1 MALCLAAAGL
11 AALPGR
17 PKHAAV
23 PVGAYFNGVFPAE
36 APGASPGFAS
46 ANAFPELTFTDP
58 MWIAEIP
65 GTSDMVVVEKS
76 GRLKRFPKERQS
88 GPREVSVAL
97 DLGSRVQI
105 SEDQGLYQIAFHP
118 EFGRSGSSH
127 SSEIFLS
134 YNFRPTFAGAG
145 PDASFWRLSRFHW
158 DPADET
164 IDPSSES
171 VLIQQYD
178 PNRWHNGGALAF
190 DKQGFLLFTC
200 GDGGGTDDQFGQSQA
215 LDGCF
220 FGGVFRIDVDQD
232 PERSHPIRRQP
243 SDGADKPLGFPAS
256 FSQGY
261 TIPHDNPWVHPAGHY
276 LEETFAIGL
285 RSPHTAHY
293 DLQTDGLWVSDVGR
307 TDREELNLVPK
318 GSNLQWPFMEGEV
331 PGPKSREQVHGR
343 ETPPVY
349 AYDRSMGGCII
360 GGMRYRG
367 SRWADQLDG
376 KILFGDNLK
385 GSLFTLDPDAFG
397 DPEATE
403 ILSGLGAGIY
413 SGLSNVCT
421 DSAGDIY
428 LLKLNGSNR
437 DGGTVRIL
445 TPGKPLAGPPALL
458 SDTGLFTDTARLEP
472 SPALM
477 SYEVAS
483 PLWSDGAIKR
493 RWMALPNDGL
503 RDSDEEQVAYSTA
516 GNWSF
521 PAGTV
526 LVKHFD
532 LALDEWDP
540 SVLKRMETRVIICT
554 AKGGKYGLTYRWNE
568 QGTDA
573 VLLNEG
579 AIADYTITRENAT
592 KETFQWHFPSR
603 ADCMQCHSE
612 ASGQALGLR
621 THQINRLVLYPGSD
635 KPVNQLAHFNSLGIF
650 HRSLSPSELAGALAA
665 CGLDDESA
673 PLEHRL
679 RSYLDA
685 NCAHC
690 HQPGGPVEYFDARL
704 QTSLQSQGIIDVTLK
719 GQYAL
724 PGGSYITP
732 GHPELSAIYTR
743 MTSCEPGLAMPPL
756 GYNRIDAR
764 ATSLLADYI
773 SGLSRDIT
781 PPPSA
786 PLARYVCF
794 TAPIGS
800 DGFASIAEIRILDES
815 GNPMPAAD
823 LAIAEVNSE
832 DAVSPAR
839 FALDGDPAT
848 CWSSSEKA
856 GFFLALTL
864 DLQRPRRIGGFEYV
878 PRQDSSLGRLPSY
891 QVHHSLDGI
900 GWTQLAEGR
909 LSPGSGPAIA
919 TYRFDDLIHAPTCT
933 IAASP
938 VASGRDFDGTI
949 VFDSEVRGF
958 GPGDLRVSNGRVKA
972 LRGDGYYYVA
982 TISPER
988 FPVSIS
994 VPAGV
999 ATASSHGNL
1008 ESNLLKVSG
1017 SKNPAR

>member
-23 PVGAYFNGVFPAE
+23 PIGAYFNGVFPSE
-36 APGASPGFAS
+36 APGVSPGFAS

-58 MWIAEIP
+58 MWITEIP
-65 GTSDMVVVEKS
+65 GTREMVLVEKG
-76 GRLKRFPKERQS
+76 GRLKCFPKKRQP
-88 GPREVSVAL
+88 GPREVSVIL
-97 DLGSRVQI
+97 DLSSQVQI

-127 SSEIFLS
+127 ASEIYLTYS
-134 YNFRPTFAGAG
+134 FRPSLAGAD

-158 DPADET
+158 DPDAGAV
-164 IDPSSES
+164 DPASES

-215 LDGCF
+215 LDGGF

-243 SDGADKPLGFPAS
+243 VDGAGKPPGFPAS
-256 FSQGY
+256 FSRGY
-261 TIPHDNPWVHPAGHY
+261 MIPHDNPWVHPAGHY

-285 RSPHTAHY
+285 RSPHGAHY
-293 DLQTDGLWVSDVGR
+293 DLETDGLWVSDVGR
-307 TDREELNLVPK
+307 TDREEINLVPK
-318 GSNLQWPFMEGEV
+318 GSNLQWPFMEGDL
-331 PGPKSREQVHGR
+331 PGPKPREQVHGE

-349 AYDRSMGGCII
+349 AYDRSVGGCII
-360 GGMRYRG
+360 GGIRYRG
-367 SRWADQLDG
+367 ARWADQLGG
-376 KILFGDNLK
+376 KVIFGDNLK
-385 GSLFTLDPDAFG
+385 GNLFTLDPDAEG
-397 DPEATE
+397 GPRATE

-421 DSAGDIY
+421 DSSGDIY
-428 LLKLNGSNR
+428 LLKLNGNNR

-445 TPGKPLAGPPALL
+445 TPGKPLAEPPALL
-458 SDTGLFTDTARLEP
+458 STTGLFTDTARLEP
-472 SPALM
+472 SPALT

-503 RDSDEEQVAYSTA
+503 RDSDEEQIAYSTA

-573 VLLNEG
+573 VLLSENEVV
-579 AIADYTITRENAT
+579 DYTITRENAT
-592 KETFQWHFPSR
+592 KEAFQWHFPSR

-621 THQINRLVLYPGSD
+621 THQINRQVLHPGFD

-650 HRSLSPSELAGALAA
+650 HRTLNPSELAGALAA
-665 CGLDDESA
+665 RGLDDESA

-704 QTSLQSQGIIDVTLK
+704 QTPLQSQGLIDVPLK

-724 PGGSYITP
+724 PGGAYITP

-756 GYNRIDAR
+756 GHNRIDAR

-773 SGLSRDIT
+773 SGLARNIAA
-781 PPPSA
+781 PPSA

-794 TAPIGS
+794 TAPVGS
-800 DGFASIAEIRILDES
+800 DGFAAVGEVRILDEAS
-815 GNPMPAAD
+815 NPIPTSELTITEAS
-823 LAIAEVNSE
+823 SE
-832 DAVSPAR
+832 DASGPSG
-839 FALDGDPAT
+839 FAIDGNPAT
-848 CWSSSEKA
+848 CWTSSEQA
-856 GFFLALTL
+856 GFSLVLTL
-864 DLQRPRRIGGFEYV
+864 DLHHSRRIGGFEYV

-891 QVHHSLDGI
+891 QVHHSLDGV
-900 GWTQLAEGR
+900 GWTQFAEGK

-919 TYRFDDLIHAPTCT
+919 TYRLDDEVCPPTC
-933 IAASP
+933 IISAAP
-938 VASGRDFDGTI
+938 VSSSRYFEAII
-949 VFDSEVRGF
+949 VFDAEVRGF
-958 GPGDLRVSNGRVKA
+958 GSGDLRVSNGRVKA

-982 TISPER
+982 TISAER
-988 FPVSIS
+988 FPVSLS

-1008 ESNLLKVSG
+1008 ESNLLKVTG
-1017 SKNPAR
+1017 SKNPLR